1 MSNGGLITIVAAE
14 EERSTRGGPT
24 AVERV
29 TMQLSVDELRRK
41 FVEFMD
47 SLDAAFGV
55 ESLKTEAGMFQLDQI
70 QFSVELS
77 ASGDFKLLGTGVGVG
92 AGAALS
98 FVLTRKTT
106 G

>member
-1 MSNGGLITIVAAE
+1 MSDGGFITVVTAQEEVTTRSGAAE
-14 EERSTRGGPT
+14 
-24 AVERV
+24 VNRV
-29 TMQLSVDELRRK
+29 TKQLNVDLLRGK
-41 FVEFMD
+41 FAEFME

-55 ESLKTEAGMFQLDQI
+55 DELKTQAGIFELDQI

-98 FVLTRKTT
+98 FVLTRKQ
-106 G
+106 